1 MKKLSLRILI
11 LALCLLLMLPVVSSC
26 NQNEAIYTL
35 GAHCIMADEYYYLL
49 SMFKRQLMASF
60 EVENESDLS
69 YEVADGMTLG
79 QYWET
84 VYRPGFEQSVLRLL
98 FSQALFE
105 EYGLSVREESKNNS
119 DNVLSELIKYYG
131 GFNEKYFDKYLENY
145 GYGFSADTIRRVYD
159 LQLKES
165 AVMDYLYGLDYS
177 KVTKE
182 QKDSFYKD
190 NYMHFQVL
198 VINTLYKKHEDSL
211 GNVSYINLTEAEMK
225 YKKQL
230 VNELTELLVS
240 KNESYDY
247 KIIDPSLSYEE
258 LWEEYSDDKEFSQ
271 GWYMQEPTSTQ
282 MATSSTL
289 ATALVLRVGDCGVV
303 DAKRYFDGDGTIK
316 TENGEEEIK
325 EGDYFT
331 YGSAFIKK
339 LSLDNDAYLR
349 EENKDFFDE
358 NTFLANTAEDAFL
371 KKLNEYESQSGITAY
386 TSSAKDSYT
395 LDGVMA
401 NELDYYYFYGSKEQ

>member
-1 MKKLSLRILI
+1 
-11 LALCLLLMLPVVSSC
+11 MLPVVSSC